1 MSMPRHAAKRD
12 ANEGPLIELARHLGA
27 EFEKAGPLDF
37 WCAFR
42 GRWVPLEIKNIDG
55 RNRYTDAQVRF
66 LIRCRERQMPVWTWR
81 TEDDVYRDL
90 GARRT
95 A

>member
-1 MSMPRHAAKRD
+1 MPRYRAKRD
-12 ANEGPLIELARHLGA
+12 ANESPLVALARMIGA
-27 EFEKAGPLDF
+27 EFEMIGPLD
-37 WCAFR
+37 WWVGFR

-55 RNRYTDAQVRF
+55 KNEYTDKQVRF
-66 LIRCRERQMPVWTWR
+66 LIRCKERQLPVWTWR
-81 TEDDVYRDL
+81 TEADVYRDL